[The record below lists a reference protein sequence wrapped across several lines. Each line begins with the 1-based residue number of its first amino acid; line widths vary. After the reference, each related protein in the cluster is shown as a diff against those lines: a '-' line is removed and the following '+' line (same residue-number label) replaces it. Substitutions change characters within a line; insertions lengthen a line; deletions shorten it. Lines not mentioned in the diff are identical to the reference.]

1 MTTVIDRPDQLARS
15 ARPRRLSV
23 GPAFYLLASIVVT
36 LLASSSAPTPLYPVY
51 QSAWGFSAITTT
63 VVFGAYAIAVL
74 AALLVVGSL
83 SDHIGRRPVLLGALL
98 AQTATMWIFVSATG
112 VPQLLTAR
120 IVQGLVT
127 GAALGAVGAGL
138 LDLDRVRG
146 TVANAVA
153 PMLGTG
159 LGGLLGGAFAQF
171 LPAPTR
177 LVFIVLSVVFA
188 AQAVGV
194 LLMPETTPG
203 QPGALASL
211 RPEIGLPRPARA
223 PMLVAA
229 PVLFAVWALG
239 GLFLALGPGLVRL
252 TIHNGSN
259 LLGGILVLVMGV
271 SAATTVFLARTSSRP
286 RPRQASM
293 AERVRRRTTR
303 PARRTSRSGAG
314 PAPPRPGRRS
324 PSPAPAKRLREQRQP
339 EASDQDR
346 VQVLGQPDRTS
357 SRAAWT
363 WPRSASV
370 PVRSGR
376 QSAPLNRPHRHPGP
390 VHGLAVL
397 VPDTTAAARL
407 AETDRLP
414 HLPRPAAY
422 RRPGLELGRHPQR
435 LQHGDEVPRPIASR
449 FAAGQPSPAAIG
461 LQRHQAGRGRDVDRL
476 ASQSSPVPTTRSAS
490 ARLRAII
497 SSIRSSTV
505 PAVTSLWTS
514 TVRSWPMR

>member
-15 ARPRRLSV
+15 ARPRRLSA

-51 QSAWGFSAITTT
+51 QSEWGFSAITTT

-271 SAATTVFLARTSSRP
+271 SAATTVFLARN
-286 RPRQASM
+286 
-293 AERVRRRTTR
+293 
-303 PARRTSRSGAG
+303 
-314 PAPPRPGRRS
+314 
-324 PSPAPAKRLREQRQP
+324 APALRMMS
-339 EASDQDR
+339 AG
-346 VQVLGQPDRTS
+346 VLSLIAGVAICL
-357 SRAAWT
+357 AAIAI
-363 WPRSASV
+363 PS
-370 PVRSGR
+370 
-376 QSAPLNRPHRHPGP
+376 
-390 VHGLAVL
+390 AVL
-397 VPDTTAAARL
+397 FFASLVL
-407 AETDRLP
+407 AGTGFG
-414 HLPRPAAY
+414 ATVQ
-422 RRPGLELGRHPQR
+422 G
-435 LQHGDEVPRPIASR
+435 
-449 FAAGQPSPAAIG
+449 AI
-461 LQRHQAGRGRDVDRL
+461 RTVM
-476 ASQSSPVPTTRSAS
+476 AS
-490 ARLRAII
+490 AQPHQRAGLL
-497 SSIRSSTV
+497 SLLYVVSYLGLGV
-505 PAVTSLWTS
+505 PAVLAGVLVVYGGGLRTTALQYGTAVIALAAVALVGLRRAQSGS
-514 TVRSWPMR
+514 AQSGSAQSGSAQSSGDAAPDAIAR

>member
-1 MTTVIDRPDQLARS
+1 MMTTVIDRPDQLARS
-15 ARPRRLSV
+15 ARPRRLSA

-51 QSAWGFSAITTT
+51 QSEWGFSAITIT

-74 AALLVVGSL
+74 AALLIVGSL

-98 AQTATMWIFVSATG
+98 AQAATMWIFASATG
-112 VPQLLTAR
+112 VPQLLAAR

-188 AQAVGV
+188 AQAFGV

-211 RPEIGLPRPARA
+211 RPEIGLPRSARA

-271 SAATTVFLARTSSRP
+271 SAATTVFLARNAAALRMMS
-286 RPRQASM
+286 
-293 AERVRRRTTR
+293 
-303 PARRTSRSGAG
+303 AG
-314 PAPPRPGRRS
+314 VLSLIAGVAICLAAIAI
-324 PSPAPAKRLREQRQP
+324 PS
-339 EASDQDR
+339 
-346 VQVLGQPDRTS
+346 
-357 SRAAWT
+357 
-363 WPRSASV
+363 
-370 PVRSGR
+370 
-376 QSAPLNRPHRHPGP
+376 
-390 VHGLAVL
+390 AVL
-397 VPDTTAAARL
+397 FFASLVL
-407 AETDRLP
+407 AGTGFG
-414 HLPRPAAY
+414 ATVQ
-422 RRPGLELGRHPQR
+422 G
-435 LQHGDEVPRPIASR
+435 
-449 FAAGQPSPAAIG
+449 AI
-461 LQRHQAGRGRDVDRL
+461 RTVM
-476 ASQSSPVPTTRSAS
+476 AS
-490 ARLRAII
+490 AQPHQRAGLL
-497 SSIRSSTV
+497 SLLYVVSYLGLGV
-505 PAVTSLWTS
+505 PAVLAGVLVVYGGGLRTTALQYGTAVIALAAVALVGLRRATGQSAAPS
-514 TVRSWPMR
+514 VPSPSSASSGDCAPDAIAR